1 MSIKSYRRDEKVYW
15 KVYVNLRS
23 KKNLKLRKQKTV
35 SDIESLAAARRIEKQ
50 VVAELSAELAL
61 ESNQGVTWEKVIEH
75 WAKDA
80 RAGLLR
86 KYDPNTITDT
96 VSGLKKWTATWLNT
110 PAENLGR
117 PEGRD
122 IQRFMQEKGLTARGQ
137 QKVRSMVNTVF
148 NYGLDERLIAKQIP
162 SPMSALSFEDKSEKV
177 PDILNLTEIKRLL
190 ECAKE
195 LKNPW
200 YPIWAMA
207 LLTGMRNG
215 ELFALEW
222 IDVDFDNSLIR
233 VSKSYDNRLDIV
245 KTTKA
250 GYWRNIPISSQLK
263 ELLVELKSNLKYREN
278 IVHKKYILPRS
289 GNWSKGYQARELR
302 LFLKSIGIKD
312 VKFHALRACFAT
324 QLLSKNV
331 PPAIVMKICGWKNL
345 KTMEYYVRLAGI
357 NEAGATPLCQ
367 DRCRL
372 HQIING
378 GDLEHRNE
386 AFVRV

>member
-1 MSIKSYRRDEKVYW
+1 MGIKSYRRDEKVYW

-23 KKNLKLRKQKTV
+23 KKSTKIRKQKTV

-50 VVAELSAELAL
+50 VVAELSGELAL
-61 ESNQGVTWEKVIEH
+61 ETNQGVSWEKVIEH

-86 KYDPNTITDT
+86 KYDANTITDT
-96 VSGLKKWTATWLNT
+96 VSGLKKWTEQWLKM

-122 IQRFMQEKGLTARGQ
+122 IQKYMEEKGLTARGQ
-137 QKVRSMVNTVF
+137 QKIRSMVNTVF
-148 NYGLDERLIAKQIP
+148 NYGLDERLISKQIP
-162 SPMSALSFEDKSEKV
+162 SPMSGLVFEDKSEKV
-177 PDILNLTEIKRLL
+177 PEILNLSEIKKFL
-190 ECAKE
+190 EYAKE

-215 ELFALEW
+215 ELYALEW
-222 IDVDFDNSLIR
+222 TDIDFENNLIR
-233 VSKSYDNRLDIV
+233 VSKSFDNRMNVV

-263 ELLVELKSNLKYREN
+263 SLLVELKSNLKLREEA
-278 IVHKKYILPRS
+278 VHRKFVLPRL
-289 GNWSKGYQARELR
+289 GYWNKGLQAKELR
-302 LFLKSIGIKD
+302 LFLKSVGIKD

-324 QLLSKNV
+324 QLLAKNT

-345 KTMEYYVRLAGI
+345 KTMEFYVRLAGV
-357 NEAGATPLCQ
+357 NEAGATEVLDIMPSE
-367 DRCRL
+367 
-372 HQIING
+372 NEV
-378 GDLEHRNE
+378 LENVVSLFNH
-386 AFVRV
+386 

>member
-1 MSIKSYRRDEKVYW
+1 MGIKTYRRDEKVYW

-23 KKNLKLRKQKTV
+23 KKNSKIRKQKTV

-50 VVAELSAELAL
+50 VISELSEELAL
-61 ESNQGVTWEKVIEH
+61 EMNQGVSWEKVIEH

-86 KYDPNTITDT
+86 KYDANTITDT
-96 VSGLKKWTATWLNT
+96 VSGLKKWTEMWLKI

-122 IQRFMQEKGLTARGQ
+122 IQKLMEEKGLTARGQ
-137 QKVRSMVNTVF
+137 QKIRSMVNTVF
-148 NYGLDERLIAKQIP
+148 YYGLDERLITKQIP
-162 SPMSALSFEDKSEKV
+162 SPMSGLTFEDKSEKV
-177 PDILNLTEIKRLL
+177 PDILTLSEIKKLL

-207 LLTGMRNG
+207 LLTGMRSG
-215 ELFALEW
+215 ELHALEW
-222 IDVDFDNSLIR
+222 SDVDFENSLIR
-233 VSKSYDNRLDIV
+233 VSKSFDNRMNVV

-263 ELLVELKSNLKYREN
+263 NLLVELKSNLKFCEQVGHR
-278 IVHKKYILPRS
+278 KYVLPRL
-289 GNWSKGYQARELR
+289 GYWNKGLQAKELR
-302 LFLKSIGIKD
+302 LFLKSIGVKD

-324 QLLSKNV
+324 QLLAKNT

-345 KTMEYYVRLAGI
+345 KTMEFYVRLAGV
-357 NEAGATPLCQ
+357 NEAGATEVLNLLPSEKEIMDNVVELF
-367 DRCRL
+367 L
-372 HQIING
+372 K
-378 GDLEHRNE
+378 
-386 AFVRV
+386 